1 MSIGDKAERNAM
13 MTFMPIL
20 SSKPRSPL
28 CVALWPVTRDHRL
41 PFRYTSLFHSIS
53 IVAPF
58 RLTMAQATAS
68 THRHGHYWDKI
79 GNLRPC

>member
-41 PFRYTSLFHSIS
+41 PFRYTSIFHSI
-53 IVAPF
+53 
-58 RLTMAQATAS
+58 
-68 THRHGHYWDKI
+68 
-79 GNLRPC
+79 